1 MTDAGAPLWT
11 ADEVGAAV
19 SGRVADGA
27 KDWAAAG
34 VSIDSRTVAS
44 GDLFVAIAGPHF
56 DGHDFA
62 AAALAAGA
70 AAAIVSHVPAG
81 LSADAPLVVV
91 DDTLAALWQLGAA
104 ARERMTGRVA
114 AVTGSVGKTGT
125 KDALRA
131 ALARFAPTHASA
143 ASYNNQWGVPLSLA
157 RMPRDASYAVFEIG
171 MNHAGEIE
179 PLARLVRP
187 HLAIVTTVE
196 PVHLA
201 FFDSVSAI
209 ADAKAEIFRGVEAGG
224 VAVLN
229 RDNAYFDRLAAHARA
244 SGLRTIVGFGAS
256 SQADARLVRAVSHP
270 HCSCLSAD
278 ICGQAMT
285 YKVGVPG
292 PHWVSNSLAVLAAVQ
307 AFGADLGLAG
317 LALGE
322 LAAGAGRGRR
332 SQVAWSGG
340 SIEVIDES
348 YNANPASM
356 GAALALLGAAVP
368 GLRGRRIAVLG
379 DMLELGDDTER
390 LHSALGDAV
399 AASKIDLVFA
409 AGPEM
414 AHLFAALPD
423 AMRGS
428 HAGDSESLVVDLH
441 AAVRAGDIVMVKGS
455 LGSRMGVV
463 VAALVDAHAASD
475 RSNGTHA

>member
-209 ADAKAEIFRGVEAGG
+209 ADAKAEIFRGVEAG
-224 VAVLN
+224 VSPCSIATTPTSIAW
-229 RDNAYFDRLAAHARA
+229 RHTPARA
-244 SGLRTIVGFGAS
+244 ACEPSSASAPARKPTPAS
-256 SQADARLVRAVSHP
+256 SAP
-270 HCSCLSAD
+270 SA
-278 ICGQAMT
+278 I
-285 YKVGVPG
+285 P
-292 PHWVSNSLAVLAAVQ
+292 
-307 AFGADLGLAG
+307 
-317 LALGE
+317 
-322 LAAGAGRGRR
+322 
-332 SQVAWSGG
+332 
-340 SIEVIDES
+340 
-348 YNANPASM
+348 
-356 GAALALLGAAVP
+356 
-368 GLRGRRIAVLG
+368 IAVAC
-379 DMLELGDDTER
+379 R
-390 LHSALGDAV
+390 LTSAAR
-399 AASKIDLVFA
+399 
-409 AGPEM
+409 P
-414 AHLFAALPD
+414 
-423 AMRGS
+423 
-428 HAGDSESLVVDLH
+428 
-441 AAVRAGDIVMVKGS
+441 
-455 LGSRMGVV
+455 
-463 VAALVDAHAASD
+463 
-475 RSNGTHA
+475 